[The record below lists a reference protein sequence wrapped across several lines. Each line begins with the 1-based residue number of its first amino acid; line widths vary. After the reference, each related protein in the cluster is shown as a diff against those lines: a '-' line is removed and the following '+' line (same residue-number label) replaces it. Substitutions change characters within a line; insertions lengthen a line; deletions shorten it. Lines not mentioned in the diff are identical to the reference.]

1 MSTDRT
7 FTHQRRPPDVEEALS
22 SMLWTP
28 YERSWTDSSS
38 DEDDGPDQAKRL
50 RKSNSTYDHGIAY
63 EPQTTTSECGEH
75 QLCPPVAITKSSLP
89 DNVANTM
96 QSTPYVPFSNNFYK
110 NMNNNDASSSHE
122 SNSIKISSNHKM
134 TDSLR
139 DHNFPFSYSYYG
151 SIPCLNKS
159 WAPLKN
165 STELPSYESL
175 YTKVLVTSDRPTT
188 DVLIPSLLVGKV
200 DAITAINNEVI
211 EKRTCKNNSEDSL
224 ENECPL
230 HLSSQLNLELGRLL
244 PPTAARAVNESS
256 EQLENNSDNIVFS
269 SPDKYNETQ
278 AEEIMHFGKT
288 RSANDRSQ
296 QTEEYNATININGK
310 KENDV
315 DDEILEERL
324 HMQSQLSNSSQLI
337 AMTQAIATR
346 LAGNTDKTTKEMD
359 RVKIISSNGEEV
371 NQPVFYTDCI
381 KNSLPGSR
389 LRTAFVNNQNSN
401 SNNYDIRLNTESMN
415 DGCTNSGRRMNAD
428 RANGSANLFAAP
440 WNDKA
445 TTAERENCAHLE
457 CDHNVF
463 HAISPEADGQA
474 ITQCASGSSYRRSVA
489 RRSRSRLSFVTL
501 PSYSHL
507 WKKTLRGVRTK
518 VKRVTRSSSEN
529 IVPLDS
535 LIPNKCL
542 AELERLYAEF
552 RASES
557 ALAAR
562 RTDAGEGCKSVQHSQ
577 HCLSRSQSDA
587 SREDSD
593 TNNAH
598 DCELLNANTIATAET
613 VDSPN
618 KMRFS
623 IPAATNALF
632 CSSTSEL
639 QVQQA
644 NIFKV
649 LPASST
655 SSVFLSS
662 SECATTGCLTSND
675 RPRSSS
681 SSSDDRYSNLLHE
694 TKHGNNN
701 GYDFDSVEKQEIKN
715 DVVVVSAIENDKRN
729 NNSARIA
736 ELDAS
741 ATGTQPSL
749 TIQVNSESSDKN
761 NNSNCTTNKNCTNFH
776 SSTNNCNNNNIVSVE
791 TASVNVEVGVVRKSA
806 VKDNR
811 ISVVNCNYPSV
822 CPVNNESACR
832 KSTTALNKV
841 GSGVSEV
848 SALPNIICKVEN
860 RLNNKNNNNI
870 VNLSSAQRDCNGNEM
885 KPVNASDSINIIS
898 ISAESHSE
906 QTNIEHSNKSTPTSL
921 TTSESPSL
929 ISSQVNGASRQTTC
943 MSPVTSEQS
952 RTFTSTECQTD
963 EILSTQLRL
972 DRVPVSPILSRV
984 HRRRDRRE
992 RRHLHQQLSTTYP
1005 HPHPHQF
1012 HISGQ
1017 LRRPQDRHSMP
1028 PGSAP
1033 IPGITALHLQSG
1045 VHHTLGSS
1053 STNMPAAMSALLH
1066 PMLPDLLHRHF
1077 PPPYSALPVNR
1088 CATTALTTPPPP
1100 TIVGPAPPPPGTT
1113 LLPPVISTVP
1123 MPGISP
1129 PMVSDGRFTL
1139 PLPFIRRSPSERSGK
1154 GCCGQWFAGPPL
1166 RSLIAVV
1173 ALGGIACALS
1183 GAALGATS
1191 LAGPPSSHLTAAL
1204 LMIGV
1209 GVVLVTVSGVAWR
1222 MTAPGGPPCLGL
1234 GSAVDFARCGRRPCG
1249 RGGGNAHGLLYPEF
1263 QHRPPPP
1270 SYQASMQEY
1279 RLRLLLLDR
1288 DRQNDIR
1295 GTSPPPTYRSYT
1307 GSLIRAP
1314 LTTTSRGAGPTGSIA
1329 GTSEFSFPPSYRS
1342 RNTTPVMI
1350 CSERSVD
1357 TATSNRLLS
1366 SEDIPQ
1372 QSTTQQLDSNR
1383 GNPTI
1388 LTLSEPNRSV
1398 CEVSQNTEQPTHSQI
1413 RQAWTSAIVE
1423 IEASN
1428 SDGSQNYGKH
1438 FQETNKVENTNAV
1451 NSKAQKE
1458 QITIITISKSDGS
1471 SQRDLCSRDHIEIL
1485 AHL

>member
-7 FTHQRRPPDVEEALS
+7 FPHQRTPPDVEEALS

-28 YERSWTDSSS
+28 YERSWTDSFS

-50 RKSNSTYDHGIAY
+50 RKSNSTYDHVIAY
-63 EPQTTTSECGEH
+63 EPRTTTSECGEH
-75 QLCPPVAITKSSLP
+75 HLCPPVAITKSSLP

-110 NMNNNDASSSHE
+110 NRNNNDASSSHE
-122 SNSIKISSNHKM
+122 SYSIKITSNHKM
-134 TDSLR
+134 TDSSR
-139 DHNFPFSYSYYG
+139 DQNFPFSYSYYG
-151 SIPCLNKS
+151 SIPCLNKP

-175 YTKVLVTSDRPTT
+175 YTKVLVTSDRPTR
-188 DVLIPSLLVGKV
+188 DVLTPSLQVGKV
-200 DAITAINNEVI
+200 DAITAPNNEVFQQ
-211 EKRTCKNNSEDSL
+211 RTRKTNLEDSL
-224 ENECPL
+224 EIECPL

-244 PPTAARAVNESS
+244 SSTPANAVNESS
-256 EQLENNSDNIVFS
+256 EQLENNSDNIIFL
-269 SPDKYNETQ
+269 SPDKYNDTL
-278 AEEIMHFGKT
+278 AEEIMHFGKA

-296 QTEEYNATININGK
+296 QTEEYNATININHK
-310 KENDV
+310 RENDD
-315 DDEILEERL
+315 DDEILRERL

-337 AMTQAIATR
+337 AVTQAIATR
-346 LAGNTDKTTKEMD
+346 FAGNMDMTTKETD
-359 RVKIISSNGEEV
+359 RVKNVSSKGEEV
-371 NQPVFYTDCI
+371 NQPVFYKDCI

-401 SNNYDIRLNTESMN
+401 SNNYDIRLNTESIN
-415 DGCTNSGRRMNAD
+415 DGCTNSGRRMNTD
-428 RANGSANLFAAP
+428 RANGSANLFAPP
-440 WNDKA
+440 WNNK
-445 TTAERENCAHLE
+445 TTRAERENCAHLE

-474 ITQCASGSSYRRSVA
+474 ITQCASGFSYRRSVA
-489 RRSRSRLSFVTL
+489 RRSRLSFVTL
-501 PSYSHL
+501 PSYSLL

-518 VKRVTRSSSEN
+518 VKRVRRSSSEN

-562 RTDAGEGCKSVQHSQ
+562 RTDADEGCKSVQHSQ

-587 SREDSD
+587 SGEDSD
-593 TNNAH
+593 INYGH
-598 DCELLNANTIATAET
+598 DCELVNANTIATAEI

-618 KMRFS
+618 NMRFS

-655 SSVFLSS
+655 SSVFLNS

-675 RPRSSS
+675 RPRSSNF
-681 SSSDDRYSNLLHE
+681 SSDDRYSNLLHE

-729 NNSARIA
+729 NNSARIV
-736 ELDAS
+736 ELDPS
-741 ATGTQPSL
+741 AIGSQPSL

-776 SSTNNCNNNNIVSVE
+776 SSTNNCNNNNIVNVE
-791 TASVNVEVGVVRKSA
+791 TASVNVELNVVRKSA
-806 VKDNR
+806 VKDNC

-822 CPVNNESACR
+822 YPVNNETACK

-841 GSGVSEV
+841 GSVSEV
-848 SALPNIICKVEN
+848 SALPNIICKVAN
-860 RLNNKNNNNI
+860 RLNNKSNNNI
-870 VNLSSAQRDCNGNEM
+870 VNISSTQRDCNGNEM
-885 KPVNASDSINIIS
+885 KQVNASDSINIIG

-906 QTNIEHSNKSTPTSL
+906 QTNVDHSNKSTPTSL
-921 TTSESPSL
+921 TTSESPTPL
-929 ISSQVNGASRQTTC
+929 SSQVNGAPRQTTC
-943 MSPVTSEQS
+943 MSPVTSEQL

-963 EILSTQLRL
+963 EILSTQSRL

-992 RRHLHQQLSTTYP
+992 RRHLHQQLSASYP
-1005 HPHPHQF
+1005 HPHPHQI

-1033 IPGITALHLQSG
+1033 IQGITALHLQSG
-1045 VHHTLGSS
+1045 VHHTLGTS
-1053 STNMPAAMSALLH
+1053 STTVPAAMSALLH

-1088 CATTALTTPPPP
+1088 CTTTALTTPPPP
-1100 TIVGPAPPPPGTT
+1100 TIVGPPLPGTT
-1113 LLPPVISTVP
+1113 ILPPVISTVP

-1288 DRQNDIR
+1288 ERQNDTR

-1329 GTSEFSFPPSYRS
+1329 GSSEFSFPPSYRS
-1342 RNTTPVMI
+1342 QNITPAMV
-1350 CSERSVD
+1350 CRERSVH

-1372 QSTTQQLDSNR
+1372 QSTTQQFDNNR
-1383 GNPTI
+1383 CNPTI

-1398 CEVSQNTEQPTHSQI
+1398 CEVSQNTEQPTNSQI
-1413 RQAWTSAIVE
+1413 RQAWTSEIVE

-1428 SDGSQNYGKH
+1428 NDGSQNYGRN
-1438 FQETNKVENTNAV
+1438 FQKTNKVENTNAV
-1451 NSKAQKE
+1451 SSKAQKE

-1471 SQRDLCSRDHIEIL
+1471 SQRDSCSRDHIEIL
-1485 AHL
+1485 AHV